1 MNAENYSEIV
11 KDMCLFDNIFM
22 RCCLANDIENIQ
34 LILSIILPEI
44 KGLKVTEVKTEYDIL
59 SLSNRSVTLDAYA
72 IDEKGKLYNIE
83 IQKDDKGATGKRARY
98 NGSLM
103 DLDFLKKGKDFEE
116 LPTRYV
122 IIISQN
128 GYNCYSEPLQEFVYT
143 SKSGKL
149 LDDETHIVYVNGKN
163 RDDTAL
169 GKLMQDLNN
178 KNYETMNY
186 KSLADKVRYYK
197 ATEKGQEIMNEKLVE
212 LWNEKAKE
220 LLNQEHINIFSN
232 MLKLKLEPSQI
243 KTALNLSDADFNIM
257 YPLALKYAQ

>member
-1 MNAENYSEIV
+1 MNSEEFKEIV

-22 RCCLANDIENIQ
+22 RCCLADDKENIQ
-34 LILSIILPEI
+34 LMLSIIIPEI

-59 SLSNRSVTLDAYA
+59 SLANRSVTLDAYA

-83 IQKDDKGATGKRARY
+83 IQKDNKGATGKRARY

-163 RDDTAL
+163 KENTAL

-178 KNYETMNY
+178 KDYETMNY

-197 ATEKGQEIMNEKLVE
+197 TTEKGKETMNEKL
-212 LWNEKAKE
+212 KE
-220 LLNQEHINIFSN
+220 LLERDHINIFSN
-232 MLKLKLEPSQI
+232 LLKLKLEPAQI
-243 KTALNLSDADFNIM
+243 KTALNLSDTDFNIM
-257 YPLALKYAQ
+257 YPLALKLAQ

>member
-1 MNAENYSEIV
+1 
-11 KDMCLFDNIFM
+11 
-22 RCCLANDIENIQ
+22 
-34 LILSIILPEI
+34 
-44 KGLKVTEVKTEYDIL
+44 
-59 SLSNRSVTLDAYA
+59 
-72 IDEKGKLYNIE
+72 
-83 IQKDDKGATGKRARY
+83 
-98 NGSLM
+98 
-103 DLDFLKKGKDFEE
+103 
-116 LPTRYV
+116 
-122 IIISQN
+122 
-128 GYNCYSEPLQEFVYT
+128 
-143 SKSGKL
+143 
-149 LDDETHIVYVNGKN
+149 
-163 RDDTAL
+163 
-169 GKLMQDLNN
+169 MQDLNN